1 MVSALLYRTVKYPL
15 IDVITNSKFEK
26 ERERER
32 EKEKS
37 NERDYRVGDH
47 ERLEMRCSAF
57 DLYSLVSA
65 LMVGIAYD
73 GLSNISYIYLISVYF
88 YIYVLS
94 IYICISIFIYL
105 LSILSVYILG
115 GYCL

>member
-26 ERERER
+26 EKERERER

-37 NERDYRVGDH
+37 NERDYSVGDH

-73 GLSNISYIYLISVYF
+73 GFV
-88 YIYVLS
+88 
-94 IYICISIFIYL
+94 
-105 LSILSVYILG
+105 
-115 GYCL
+115 